1 MSILYKLKGGHKV
14 EEHQLFRRTYPVWGS
29 DELHTATYFIHR
41 EKVYALDAETGRPSR
56 CNFSVGY
63 LNTKYK
69 QEFFPLDK
77 FYEGEIGEDEEM
89 EVADDE

>member
-1 MSILYKLKGGHKV
+1 MANLYKLKGGYKV
-14 EEHQLFRRTYPVWGS
+14 REHQLFRRTFPVWGS

-41 EKVYALDAETGRPSR
+41 EKVYSVDPETGRPSR

-69 QEFFPLDK
+69 QTFLPLDE
-77 FYEGEIGEDEEM
+77 FYEGEIGDEDETE
-89 EVADDE
+89 ADE